1 LGAYEPE
8 LLERPRI
15 VVGSKIDAADPA
27 VVSAW
32 DGLTMSAVTRQGVKD
47 VVGRLAR
54 IVAEARN
61 AEPVREATVILR
73 PMPEGTYVER
83 LGDGEF
89 RIHGRNAE
97 RSVALNDITSPEAL
111 NYIDERL
118 KKMGVGRLL
127 SRAGAQEGDVVW
139 IGEFSFEYSPEL
151 S

>member
-1 LGAYEPE
+1 
-8 LLERPRI
+8 
-15 VVGSKIDAADPA
+15 
-27 VVSAW
+27 
-32 DGLTMSAVTRQGVKD
+32 VKD